1 MQETAT
7 INTKYINALAALKKI
22 QSIAK
27 HNQTASVDIAVCTL
41 SHIQDICEDTLQPK
55 QTPDF

>member
-1 MQETAT
+1 MQETET
-7 INTKYINALAALKKI
+7 IKNQYINALDALKKI
-22 QSIAK
+22 QCIAK

-41 SHIQDICEDTLQPK
+41 SHIQEICEDTLQPK